1 MRIHQMVLNKIRYI
15 FFTQKISLGWKRARV
30 DMKRLV
36 RGENKVTYRRV
47 APMEKERNEWFQGKF
62 GGRMGRRKDG

>member
-1 MRIHQMVLNKIRYI
+1 MR
-15 FFTQKISLGWKRARV
+15 
-30 DMKRLV
+30 RLV